1 MSFGYVDCS
10 SEKTLCA
17 EHNIRKYPTI
27 KYVTNHVIHDYYGR
41 NSLRSL
47 VEVCDSLSQDS
58 LVLVHNDA
66 EMNSLLKQST
76 VLFFCV
82 YDDSSEGQHLFH
94 LFQNASQHLLLYTKF
109 GATKTSLTTLPPI
122 QPPFVIRL
130 ESEEDPQYYRLSD
143 VAELPMMTWI
153 RQRTLPLLPEFR
165 GSAFNVIV
173 RSGKPTLL
181 FALSPDYFVD
191 SARFD
196 ALKRLVRS
204 LPSSMKK
211 TFVFAYLD
219 GNEWEQYIREF
230 GLETSNVP
238 CAIVMSE
245 RTGKYYSPVPID
257 RDVIVDYLASVMKN
271 TRSPVLASSIRY
283 YVSHYLNAFHRFPM
297 WMRVVLSMSFTFAL
311 ALLTL

>member
-82 YDDSSEGQHLFH
+82 YVHQERWSFVGRLF
-94 LFQNASQHLLLYTKF
+94 
-109 GATKTSLTTLPPI
+109 
-122 QPPFVIRL
+122 R
-130 ESEEDPQYYRLSD
+130 R
-143 VAELPMMTWI
+143 
-153 RQRTLPLLPEFR
+153 
-165 GSAFNVIV
+165 SA
-173 RSGKPTLL
+173 
-181 FALSPDYFVD
+181 
-191 SARFD
+191 
-196 ALKRLVRS
+196 S
-204 LPSSMKK
+204 LPSLPERVPAPPPLHEIRCHEDLADHASPHPAALRHSSGKRGGPAVLSSLRRRGAADDDVDSSAHLAAAPGVSRLRVQRYRSQREANASLRPESRLLRGFCSVRRVEAAGAIASLERSSDRSSESQMKK

-283 YVSHYLNAFHRFPM
+283 YVSHYL
-297 WMRVVLSMSFTFAL
+297 
-311 ALLTL
+311 